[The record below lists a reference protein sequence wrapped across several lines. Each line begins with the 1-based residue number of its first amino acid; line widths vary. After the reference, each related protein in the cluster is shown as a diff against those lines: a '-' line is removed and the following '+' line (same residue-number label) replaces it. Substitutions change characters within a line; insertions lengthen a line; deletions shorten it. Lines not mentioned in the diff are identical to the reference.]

1 MRARSCPTGAGSRS
15 CRERRIVTSRYAF
28 ILAGGVGSRLCLL
41 SERRAKPAV
50 PFGGKYRIIDFTLS
64 NCVNSG
70 IFDVGV
76 LTQYRPTSLNQH
88 IGIGRPWDLDRTRG
102 GIQLLQPAP
111 GLSASDWYQGTADA
125 LYRNLIHLRRRRP
138 DEVLVLSGD
147 HIYQMDY
154 NVLYAFHR
162 RNSARL
168 TVAVTEVPADEV
180 DQFGI
185 LETEPNGRVTAF
197 KEKPKGPVGSR
208 LASMGVYLFDREA
221 LIRWLVEDAAMPES
235 SHDFGKDLLPRLVAR
250 GESVFAYRFPGYWQ
264 DVGTLD
270 SYYRANLEF
279 VQPVPPLDMTDPEWV
294 VHTQTADRPPV
305 RVEAGARVSRSL
317 LANGCSIQGEVVN
330 SVLFPG
336 VVIERGAVVRDS
348 IVMHDTIVGA
358 SATVDRAIIDKE
370 VRIGRGVHLGAGE
383 ELTANRA
390 CPEHLSSGLVV
401 VGKRARLPEGLSVGH
416 NARIGASVVEAD
428 FTAPVPAGGVV
439 DGPESMH

>member
-1 MRARSCPTGAGSRS
+1 MSG
-15 CRERRIVTSRYAF
+15 RYAF

-70 IFDVGV
+70 IYDLGV
-76 LTQYRPTSLNQH
+76 LTQYRPTSLNEH

-111 GLSASDWYQGTADA
+111 GAAASDWYQGTADA
-125 LYRNLIHLRRRRP
+125 IYQNLMHLKRRRV
-138 DEVLVLSGD
+138 DEVLILSGD
-147 HIYQMDY
+147 HIYKMDY

-162 RNSARL
+162 ANRASV
-168 TVAVTEVPADEV
+168 TVAVTEVPEKDV
-180 DQFGI
+180 SQFGI

-197 KEKPKGPVGSR
+197 KEKPRGTVTSR
-208 LASMGVYLFDREA
+208 LASMGVYLFDRDA
-221 LIRWLVEDAAMPES
+221 LIRLLVEDAAMS
-235 SHDFGKDLLPRLVAR
+235 DSTHDFGKDILPRMVAR
-250 GESVFAYRFPGYWQ
+250 GVGVFAYRFPEYWQ

-270 SYYRANLEF
+270 SYYEANMAFLGAK
-279 VQPVPPLDMTDPEWV
+279 PPLDLRDSSWV
-294 VHTQTADRPPV
+294 IHTQSADRPPV
-305 RVEAGARVSRSL
+305 RFVHGANVRTSMVT
-317 LANGCSIQGEVVN
+317 NGCVVSGEVTR

-336 VVIERGAVVRDS
+336 VVVSPGAIVRDS
-348 IVMHDTIVGA
+348 IVMHDTVIGPGA
-358 SATVDRAIIDKE
+358 VVDRAIIDKE
-370 VRIGRGVHLGAGE
+370 ATIGAEARVGHGDEMLP
-383 ELTANRA
+383 NRA

-401 VGKRARLPEGLSVGH
+401 VGKRARLPDGMVIGR
-416 NARIGASVVEAD
+416 NARIGAQVVEAD

>member
-1 MRARSCPTGAGSRS
+1 MS
-15 CRERRIVTSRYAF
+15 SRYAF

-111 GLSASDWYQGTADA
+111 GLSDSDWYQGTADA
-125 LYRNLIHLRRRRP
+125 IYQNIVHLKRRRN
-138 DEVLVLSGD
+138 DEVQILTGD
-147 HIYQMDY
+147 HVYQMNY

-162 RNSARL
+162 RNGASL
-168 TVAVTEVPADEV
+168 TVAVTEVPEAEV
-180 DQFGI
+180 SQFGI
-185 LETEPNGRVTAF
+185 LETEPQGRVTAF
-197 KEKPKGPVGSR
+197 KEKPKGEVQGR

-221 LIRWLVEDAAMPES
+221 LIRWLVEDATMTES

-250 GESVFAYRFPGYWQ
+250 GEPVYAYRFPGYWQ

-279 VQPVPPLDMTDPEWV
+279 VQPQPPLDLNDPEWV
-294 VHTQTADRPPV
+294 LHTQTADRPPV
-305 RVEAGARVSRSL
+305 RVESGARVARSL
-317 LANGCSIQGEVVN
+317 LANGCSVQGQVVN
-330 SVLFPG
+330 SILFPG
-336 VVIERGAVVRDS
+336 VVVERGAQVRDS
-348 IVMHDTIVGA
+348 IVMHDTVIGA
-358 SATVDRAIIDKE
+358 GAVVDRAILDKE
-370 VRIGRGVHLGAGE
+370 VRVGRGSQVGHGDDMAP
-383 ELTANRA
+383 NRA

-401 VGKRARLPEGLSVGH
+401 VGKRARLPEGLTVGR
-416 NARIGASVVEAD
+416 NARIGASVSEED

>member
-1 MRARSCPTGAGSRS
+1 MRTRA
-15 CRERRIVTSRYAF
+15 V
-28 ILAGGVGSRLCLL
+28 ILAGGEGQRLGVLTD
-41 SERRAKPAV
+41 RRAKPAV
-50 PFGGKYRIIDFTLS
+50 PFAGKYRIIDFTLS

-125 LYRNLIHLRRRRP
+125 IYQNIVHLKRRRT
-138 DEVLVLSGD
+138 DEVLILSGD
-147 HIYQMDY
+147 HVYQMDY

-162 RNSARL
+162 RNHARL
-168 TVAVTEVPADEV
+168 TIAVTEVPEEEV
-180 DQFGI
+180 SQFGI
-185 LETEPNGRVTAF
+185 LETDAKGRVTGF
-197 KEKPKGPVGSR
+197 KEKPKGEVGSR

-221 LIRWLVEDAAMPES
+221 LIRWLVEDAALRDS
-235 SHDFGKDLLPRLVAR
+235 SHDFGKDLLPRLIAR
-250 GESVFAYRFPGYWQ
+250 DEAVFAYKNPGYWQ

-279 VQPVPPLDMTDPEWV
+279 LQPTPPLDLTDPEWV

-305 RVEAGARVSRSL
+305 RVGTGARVSRSL
-317 LANGCSIQGEVVN
+317 LANGCAVRGEVVN

-336 VVIERGAVVRDS
+336 VVVEKGAVVRDS
-348 IVMHDTIVGA
+348 IVMHDSVIGRE
-358 SATVDRAIIDKE
+358 ATLDRAIVDKE
-370 VRIGRGVHLGAGE
+370 VRVGRAAHVGFGDDRAP
-383 ELTANRA
+383 NRA

-401 VGKRARLPEGLSVGH
+401 VGKRARLPEGLTIGR
-416 NARIGASVVEAD
+416 NARIGASVVEED

>member
-1 MRARSCPTGAGSRS
+1 MSG
-15 CRERRIVTSRYAF
+15 RYAF
-28 ILAGGVGSRLCLL
+28 ILAGGVGTRLCLL

-70 IFDVGV
+70 IFDLGV

-111 GLSASDWYQGTADA
+111 GLSISDWYQGTADA
-125 LYRNLIHLRRRRP
+125 IFQNLVHLKRRRV
-138 DEVLVLSGD
+138 DEVLILSGD
-147 HIYQMDY
+147 HIYKMDY

-162 RNSARL
+162 RNRAQL
-168 TVAVTEVPADEV
+168 TVAVTEVPEKDV
-180 DQFGI
+180 SQFGI
-185 LETEPNGRVTAF
+185 LETGADGRVVAF
-197 KEKPKGPVGSR
+197 KEKPKTAVSGR

-221 LIRWLVEDAAMPES
+221 LIRWLVEDAADPNS
-235 SHDFGKDLLPRLVAR
+235 SHDFGKDVLPRRVLS
-250 GESVFAYRFPGYWQ
+250 GEGVFAYHFPDYWQ

-270 SYYRANLEF
+270 SYYAANLAFLDEK
-279 VQPVPPLDMTDPEWV
+279 PPLDLEDPSWV
-294 VHTQTADRPPV
+294 IHTQSADRPPV
-305 RVEAGARVSRSL
+305 RFGVGARVGNSMVT
-317 LANGCSIQGEVVN
+317 NGCVLDGEVVN

-336 VVIERGAVVRDS
+336 VVVSPGAVVRDS
-348 IVMHDTIVGA
+348 IVMHDTVVGPGA
-358 SATVDRAIIDKE
+358 VVDRAIVDKE
-370 VRIGRGVHLGAGE
+370 AVIGAEARIGHGDEAPP
-383 ELTANRA
+383 NRA

-401 VGKRARLPEGLSVGH
+401 VGKRARIPEGLTVGR